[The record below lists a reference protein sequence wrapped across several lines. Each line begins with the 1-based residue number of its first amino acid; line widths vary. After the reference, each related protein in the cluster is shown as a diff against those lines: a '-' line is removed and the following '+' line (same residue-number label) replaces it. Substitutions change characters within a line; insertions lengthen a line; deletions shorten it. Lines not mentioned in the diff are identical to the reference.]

1 MLYEEMVDWKERL
14 GWRKKEID
22 REMGEM
28 DMIGDNNEKDRLIE
42 EESKKNKE
50 EDIYRERFKM
60 IDRETEEMNMIGD
73 NDEKNKLMI
82 KNFKELG
89 KVGAELM
96 VTQTIMEV

>member
-50 EDIYRERFKM
+50 EYRYGKRLKM
-60 IDRETEEMNMIGD
+60 IDREMEEIKMIGD
-73 NDEKNKLMI
+73 NDEKDRLI
-82 KNFKELG
+82 KKNLNELE
-89 KVGAELM
+89 VVEAELM
-96 VTQTIMEV
+96 VAK